1 MNLTEKPLV
10 MAVILVLGLGGNYLS
25 SKLGFT
31 IGIPINES
39 VSISGLSFAALVGI
53 ILNAILNRK

>member
-1 MNLTEKPLV
+1 
-10 MAVILVLGLGGNYLS
+10 MAVILILGLGGNYLS

-39 VSISGLSFAALVGI
+39 VSITGLSFAAIVGI
-53 ILNAILNRK
+53 VLNAILNRK